1 MPKLLAL
8 DSVYLENLC
17 QFRQGWL
24 ADSLVFFEDAENS
37 SGPFSCH
44 YRAMKRY
51 ILCKI
56 SERPPLDLEEF
67 SRFYGECNLCTLSND
82 ENFSDEDTHGGR
94 RLQFLY
100 KA

>member
-17 QFRQGWL
+17 EFGQGRL

-37 SGPFSCH
+37 SVPFSFH
-44 YRAMKRY
+44 YQAMERY
-51 ILCKI
+51 ILRKT

-67 SRFYGECNLCTLSND
+67 NRFRGERNLCTL
-82 ENFSDEDTHGGR
+82 
-94 RLQFLY
+94 
-100 KA
+100 